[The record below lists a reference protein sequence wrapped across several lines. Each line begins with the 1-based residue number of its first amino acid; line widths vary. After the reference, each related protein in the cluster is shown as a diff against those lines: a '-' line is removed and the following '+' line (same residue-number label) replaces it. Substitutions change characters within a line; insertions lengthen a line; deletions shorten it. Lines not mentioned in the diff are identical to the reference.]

1 MVRRLLKV
9 VRNTSAASRCDILI
23 VSAGKSGSTY
33 LSLCISKKRVHHVH
47 SLVSDFYFK
56 FKYQKFYQ
64 KVSYQVLLRF
74 TKLVWW
80 ALTIKRS
87 PSIIVFP
94 YRDNE
99 QHRRSLLFND
109 FEDFVFWFK
118 TSHKKEYRISRYKNS
133 TEFLSCVQDVMVAEN
148 PTERFFNEWRY
159 ILGDENL
166 RVPVNDSPV
175 LEFFKRKA
183 KVFIVS
189 SEALTEFVKN
199 HDDIFD
205 SPTAGK
211 VNQSEEFWWSPLYV
225 SFKNERE

>member
-1 MVRRLLKV
+1 
-9 VRNTSAASRCDILI
+9 
-23 VSAGKSGSTY
+23 
-33 LSLCISKKRVHHVH
+33 
-47 SLVSDFYFK
+47 
-56 FKYQKFYQ
+56 
-64 KVSYQVLLRF
+64 
-74 TKLVWW
+74 
-80 ALTIKRS
+80 
-87 PSIIVFP
+87 
-94 YRDNE
+94 
-99 QHRRSLLFND
+99 
-109 FEDFVFWFK
+109 
-118 TSHKKEYRISRYKNS
+118 
-133 TEFLSCVQDVMVAEN
+133 MVAEN